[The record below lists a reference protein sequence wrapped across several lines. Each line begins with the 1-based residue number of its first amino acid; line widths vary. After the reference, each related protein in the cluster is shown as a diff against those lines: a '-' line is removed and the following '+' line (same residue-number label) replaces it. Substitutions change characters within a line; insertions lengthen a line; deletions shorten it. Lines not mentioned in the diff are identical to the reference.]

1 MRKKTQ
7 SNHIKTKAKC
17 NANSFLPLFIYER
30 VFKRNKKIMF
40 QLENESTAAT
50 ERERERERKKRTVFE
65 VFDEKKR
72 KQRNGQLHE

>member
-50 ERERERERKKRTVFE
+50 ERDRKR
-65 VFDEKKR
+65 EKKA
-72 KQRNGQLHE
+72 HCI